1 MKIKDIHIQELAIV
15 CNDLLF
21 KTLVEL
27 GQNKNEDWL
36 LVMSNSLANDLKE
49 DFKNLEFQDIIHAFR
64 EGVRNTDNVRFVINV
79 QSYYIW
85 IKAHEQLIWNEA
97 SKEPERRDK
106 RLKYRSR
113 KGTGLNSISN
123 NIKQLKK

>member
-36 LVMSNSLANDLKE
+36 LVMSNSLANDLKQ
-49 DFKNLEFQDIIHAFR
+49 DFKNLEFQDVVHAFR

>member
-1 MKIKDIHIQELAIV
+1 MKIKDIHIQELAVV

-36 LVMSNSLANDLKE
+36 LAMSNSLANDLKQ
-49 DFKNLEFQDIIHAFR
+49 DFKNLEFQDIVQAFR

-85 IKAHEQLIWNEA
+85 IKAHQDLIWQNDD
-97 SKEPERRDK
+97 KELERRDK

>member
-1 MKIKDIHIQELAIV
+1 MTIKQITIEELRLFTGE
-15 CNDLLF
+15 LLS
-21 KTLVEL
+21 KSYMQL
-27 GQNKNEDWL
+27 GQRPHEDDIFSFAL
-36 LVMSNSLANDLKE
+36 ILAEDLKVDFPNLTIE
-49 DFKNLEFQDIIHAFR
+49 DIRQSFR
-64 EGVRNTDNVRFVINV
+64 QGIRSTPDFHISVKT
-79 QSYYIW
+79 YYKW

-123 NIKQLKK
+123 NIKQIK

>member
-1 MKIKDIHIQELAIV
+1 MKIKNIHIQELAV
-15 CNDLLF
+15 ACNDLLF

-36 LVMSNSLANDLKE
+36 LAMSNSLANDLKQ
-49 DFKNLEFQDIIHAFR
+49 DFKNLEFQDIVQAFR

-85 IKAHEQLIWNEA
+85 IKAHQDLIWQNDD
-97 SKEPERRDK
+97 KEPERQDK

-113 KGTGLNSISN
+113 KGTGLKSIS

>member
-1 MKIKDIHIQELAIV
+1 MKIKNIHIQELAV
-15 CNDLLF
+15 ACNDLLF

-36 LVMSNSLANDLKE
+36 LAMSNSLANDLKQ
-49 DFKNLEFQDIIHAFR
+49 DFKNLEFQDIVHAFR

-123 NIKQLKK
+123 NIKQIK